1 MKKTKID
8 PSQALFKVADA
19 QMGHFTSQQAERAGI
34 SNKNHAYHV
43 KAGHWKRVMRGI
55 YRLSNYPLSD
65 NEELM
70 VWFLWSKNREDIP
83 QGVFSHETALDIYNL
98 TDINPP
104 HIHMIVPR
112 EFKRLN
118 PIPKVIKLHRNIL
131 KNSEIKSYHGM
142 KITTPLRTL
151 QDLAKKGSLSPEF
164 LSQAVN
170 EAVRSGLVKKSQI
183 SKNSKLSC
191 YLDKK

>member
-1 MKKTKID
+1 MKKAKINHT
-8 PSQALFKVADA
+8 QALFKTADA
-19 QMGHFTSQQAERAGI
+19 QMGYFTSQQAEKAGI

-43 KAGHWKRVMRGI
+43 KVGHWKRIMRGI
-55 YRLSNYPLSD
+55 YRLNNYPLSD

-70 VWFLWSKNREDIP
+70 VWFLWSKNREDTP

-131 KNSEIKSYHGM
+131 KKSEIKSYLGM
-142 KITTPLRTL
+142 KITTPVKTL
-151 QDLAKKGSLSPEF
+151 QDLAKKGSLSQEF

-170 EAVRSGLVKKSQI
+170 EAVKKGLVTKSQI
-183 SKNSKLSC
+183 SKNPKLNC

>member
-1 MKKTKID
+1 MKKPKIG
-8 PSQALFKVADA
+8 PSQALFQIADS
-19 QMGHFTSQQAERAGI
+19 QMGHFTSQQAEKAGI

-43 KAGHWKRVMRGI
+43 KVGHWKRVMRGI

-104 HIHMIVPR
+104 QIHMIVPR

-131 KNSEIKSYHGM
+131 KKSEIKSYQGM

-151 QDLAKKGSLSPEF
+151 QDLAKKGSISPEF
-164 LSQAVN
+164 LSVAVN
-170 EAVRSGLVKKSQI
+170 EAMKKGLVTKTQI
-183 SKNSKLSC
+183 SKNPKLSC
-191 YLDKK
+191 YLDKE